1 MKASFYFTKRNLP
14 DNQEDAYRQMMSEAK
29 SISYNS
35 FVRGVNQN
43 ELRLASQLLGFGSRD
58 TERPKT
64 LAQGELEGV
73 VRFMKSKIKGRN
85 CLPANIG
92 WR

>member
-1 MKASFYFTKRNLP
+1 MKASFYCTKRNLP

-58 TERPKT
+58 T
-64 LAQGELEGV
+64 
-73 VRFMKSKIKGRN
+73 
-85 CLPANIG
+85 
-92 WR
+92 